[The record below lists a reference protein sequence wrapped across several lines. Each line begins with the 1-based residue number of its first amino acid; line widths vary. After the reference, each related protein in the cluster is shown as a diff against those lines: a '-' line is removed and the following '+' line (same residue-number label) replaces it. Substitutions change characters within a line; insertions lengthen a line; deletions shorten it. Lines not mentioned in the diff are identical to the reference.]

1 MSINSQPNAITLI
14 YSILESDKFLTL
26 KESRKQ
32 FIANVLL
39 LFLSIKGRINF
50 LQLDYVNQTMYLG
63 YPIQNTG
70 NLSISVKNLYK
81 LKAKVRIIT
90 KRNSGIKFD

>member
-1 MSINSQPNAITLI
+1 MSINKHPNAIYLI
-14 YSILESDKFLTL
+14 YITLESEMFLTL

-50 LQLDYVNQTMYLG
+50 LQLSRFSENCEQYF
-63 YPIQNTG
+63 
-70 NLSISVKNLYK
+70 
-81 LKAKVRIIT
+81 RINFEN
-90 KRNSGIKFD
+90 KFNFQDFNSS